1 MLFVKIVRQRSPGC
15 SIAFRRV
22 FTIAFRSHPGTWL
35 AAEETI
41 GQYDFNS
48 LSSSLEASVPVT

>member
-1 MLFVKIVRQRSPGC
+1 VALLFVLGTDCLSQPISPDG
-15 SIAFRRV
+15 V
-22 FTIAFRSHPGTWL
+22 DVDM
-35 AAEETI
+35 